1 MTFCGNCGARV
12 EEAVKFCPACGNPM
26 PAQQTPPVQQQAQ
39 PAQPQYPE
47 IPPQPAV
54 PLYAEP
60 PAYTPPVM
68 PGAATQADIQDAQEN
83 KTMAILAYILFFI
96 PLLTGAHKT
105 SAFAK
110 FHTNQGTVLF
120 ITALCYSVLY
130 GVLSV
135 ILAFIPVV
143 GWILIMLLGLVS
155 FVFLA
160 FCIVGIVNAANGKMQ
175 QLPVIGKF
183 TVIK

>member
-110 FHTNQGTVLF
+110 RFVRCTLGHPGL
-120 ITALCYSVLY
+120 YSGCGLDTHHAARPCKLRV
-130 GVLSV
+130 SR
-135 ILAFIPVV
+135 
-143 GWILIMLLGLVS
+143 LLHCRHCQRGERKD
-155 FVFLA
+155 
-160 FCIVGIVNAANGKMQ
+160 AAASGHRQIHGHK
-175 QLPVIGKF
+175 
-183 TVIK
+183 IKEVR